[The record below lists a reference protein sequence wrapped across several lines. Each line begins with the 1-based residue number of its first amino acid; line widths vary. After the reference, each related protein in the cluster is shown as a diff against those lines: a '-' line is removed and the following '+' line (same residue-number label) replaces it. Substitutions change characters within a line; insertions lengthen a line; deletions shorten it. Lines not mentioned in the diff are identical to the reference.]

1 MRIESYKL
9 AGAPAAPSVK
19 ASTQPRPA
27 AVDGLVGA
35 SVPGR
40 VDFDTVSLSSQSAR
54 AVSRHSLGPLAMYAQ
69 PAEGNAAATRI
80 VGSKLD
86 VVG

>member
-1 MRIESYKL
+1 MRIESYKM
-9 AGAPAAPSVK
+9 AITPAAPAVVT
-19 ASTQPRPA
+19 AALPRPA
-27 AVDGLVGA
+27 AVDGLVGG

-40 VDFDTVSLSSQSAR
+40 VDFDTVSLSGDSAR
-54 AVSRHSLGPLAMYAQ
+54 AASRPSFGPLAMYAH